1 MNNAFVKIP
10 NPWNIVSQGVLSK
23 EAKWPMQLLLC
34 RRKKSPL
41 PIASTCLIKNKE
53 VVAVH

>member
-1 MNNAFVKIP
+1 MNNAFVKIL

-53 VVAVH
+53 VFAVH